1 MFDPCEG
8 PPQNAPTFCGDGQ
21 KQLDELHIAL
31 VGDVEEDYAVY
42 IRVSAGHMGP
52 ALPDYSKL

>member
-21 KQLDELHIAL
+21 KQLDELHSAI
-31 VGDVEEDYAVY
+31 VGDVEED
-42 IRVSAGHMGP
+42 
-52 ALPDYSKL
+52 